1 MHRNSKRNY
10 PTASRLYGTD
20 GKCSFYVFQGICA
33 LVSKPRGRTL
43 RLFIDFVECIAD
55 FYVKRTLLSAPFISF
70 IVLFCHVIGKQDR
83 IDLERLHG
91 FILSMESAPEI
102 SDAAVKML
110 RLFQVLYTV
119 AVRYVELHS
128 STSTIHH
135 TQASQDL
142 DAYIAELG
150 LPIPFSSRQQ
160 NVAEGVTG
168 QDGGGLGSGSQ
179 AQSTMGGINWQ
190 QDGNLMM
197 ASGTMF
203 GLENWVYNNY

>member
-1 MHRNSKRNY
+1 MHRNGKRNHT
-10 PTASRLYGTD
+10 PTSRLYGAD
-20 GKCSFYVFQGICA
+20 GKCSFYLFQGICA
-33 LVSKPRGRTL
+33 LVSKPRSRTL
-43 RLFIDFVECIAD
+43 RLLIDSDEIVAD
-55 FYVKRTLLSAPFISF
+55 FNDKRTLLSAPFISF
-70 IVLFCHVIGKQDR
+70 IVLFCHVIGTQDR

-119 AVRYVELHS
+119 AVRYIELHS
-128 STSTIHH
+128 STSTIQH

-150 LPIPFSSRQQ
+150 LPIPFSSQQ
-160 NVAEGVTG
+160 QIVTEGVMG
-168 QDGGGLGSGSQ
+168 QDGGLESGLRS
-179 AQSTMGGINWQ
+179 QSTMSGINWQ

-197 ASGTMF
+197 SSGAMF